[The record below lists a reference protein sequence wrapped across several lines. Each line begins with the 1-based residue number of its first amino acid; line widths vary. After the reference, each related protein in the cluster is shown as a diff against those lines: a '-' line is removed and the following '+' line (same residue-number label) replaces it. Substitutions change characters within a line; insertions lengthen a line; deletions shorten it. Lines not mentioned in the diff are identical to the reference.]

1 MGDTCFDELE
11 FYGSNAAVVH
21 VRGSDTLGAC
31 FGVGHRYV
39 RYALDGKG
47 IVEGAVV
54 AEDSAMA
61 VGGVFAETDV
71 GNDEEG
77 GEAGSEE
84 ADGLNDRALRVIG
97 CGAEGVF
104 DVGGDGNAEEDHG
117 AEAFADERFEVRSYL
132 VEAAAVLIREGGDE
146 SFLIRLVGY
155 KKRVNEHG
163 LIAKCQHVDLLNAAR
178 CLTLV
183 NCLSACHDL
192 ANGWL

>member
-1 MGDTCFDELE
+1 M
-11 FYGSNAAVVH
+11 S
-21 VRGSDTLGAC
+21 AC

-39 RYALDGKG
+39 GYALDREGV
-47 IVEGAVV
+47 VEGAVV

-61 VGGVFAETDV
+61 MGGVFTETDV
-71 GNDEEG
+71 GNDEKRG
-77 GEAGSEE
+77 KARSEE
-84 ADGLNDRALRVIG
+84 ADSLDDGTLGVIG
-97 CGAEGVF
+97 CGAEGVL
-104 DVGGDGNAEEDHG
+104 DVGSDGNAEENYG

-163 LIAKCQHVDLLNAAR
+163 LIASCQHMDLLNAAR